1 MTHKKNVMRETKRE
15 RYLENNKGTHFLH
28 TKIRICKE
36 NKSKYIAKRRV
47 HEYC

>member
-1 MTHKKNVMRETKRE
+1 MCEKQREI
-15 RYLENNKGTHFLH
+15 YLENNKGTHFLQ

-36 NKSKYIAKRRV
+36 NKSKYIVKRRV